1 MRSANGEI
9 VKDDAVQS
17 GEGRGALIGSWH
29 TVARPDRFEVDGT
42 REELTHTVIENETE
56 IGTGT
61 MVDEVEVQ
69 TEDAAVTRIDPGTM
83 TMRCLTWSGIW
94 RRTRMKKKG
103 KFESRGRGE

>member
-42 REELTHTVIENETE
+42 REGEW
-56 IGTGT
+56 
-61 MVDEVEVQ
+61 
-69 TEDAAVTRIDPGTM
+69 AVAHGL
-83 TMRCLTWSGIW
+83 C
-94 RRTRMKKKG
+94 
-103 KFESRGRGE
+103 